1 MNEDQKELREKLQ
14 AIISKGLVAKA
25 IASKTGI
32 AMDVLSRFKN
42 GYICLCASDASRL
55 EEYLDKVIIP

>member
-42 GYICLCASDASRL
+42 GYICLCAPDASRL
-55 EEYLDKVIIP
+55 ETYLDKVIIP